1 MRAGDARPDMTP
13 LRVAGIGLGDLGR
26 TELHVLADI
35 DGVEV
40 VAGAD
45 VSERARDR
53 FAADFDAPTY
63 EDHESLLDAE
73 GVDLVNVVTPHAFH
87 YEQARAALDR
97 GVHVHLEKPMVT
109 DVEHAED
116 LIARADGANLV
127 LAIGYQ
133 RHVDD
138 RFREIR
144 RLLDEGR
151 IGTPHMA
158 TCHLEQVWIEWA
170 VRQWRGKPDLSG
182 GGQLYDSGS
191 HLLDALLWT
200 TRTDPVSV
208 AASIDD
214 RGEAVDVNS
223 ALAVTLD
230 RDGDRITGSVGVTG
244 AGQSTPAP
252 GERLDVWGTEGHLSF
267 DGEAITVTEAGTTYR
282 ATPDEPDFERLTRRK
297 LGNVVD
303 AIRDGAD
310 LQTPAADALRVTA
323 LTEAAYRSDE
333 TGERVAVR
341 ELLSDGFG
349 A

>member
-1 MRAGDARPDMTP
+1 MSVPDAGPTMTP

-26 TELHVLADI
+26 TELHALGDI
-35 DGVEV
+35 DGVDI

-45 VSERARDR
+45 VSERARDE
-53 FAADFDAPTY
+53 FAATFDAPTY
-63 EDHESLLDAE
+63 EDHEALLDSE
-73 GVDLVNVVTPHAFH
+73 DVDLVNVVTPHTLH
-87 YEQARAALDR
+87 YEQAKAALDR

-109 DVEHAED
+109 DVDHAED
-116 LIARADGANLV
+116 LIARADEADLV
-127 LAIGYQ
+127 LAVGYQ
-133 RHVDD
+133 RHFDD

-170 VRQWRGKPDLSG
+170 VRQWRGTPDLSG

-200 TRTDPVSV
+200 TRADPESV

-230 RDGDRITGSVGVTG
+230 RDGDRLTASVGVTG

-252 GERLDVWGTEGHLSF
+252 GERLDIWGTEGHLSF
-267 DGEAITVTEAGTTYR
+267 DGEEITVTEAGTTYR
-282 ATPDEPDFERLTRRK
+282 ATPHEPDFETLTRRK
-297 LGNVVD
+297 LDNVVD

-310 LQTPAADALRVTA
+310 LQIPAEDALRVTA
-323 LTEAAYRSDE
+323 LTEAAYRSEE

-341 ELLSDGFG
+341 DLLSDGFG
-349 A
+349 E

>member
-1 MRAGDARPDMTP
+1 MTP

-26 TELHVLADI
+26 TELHALAGLT
-35 DGVEV
+35 GVEV

-45 VSERARDR
+45 VSERAREE
-53 FAADFDAPTY
+53 FAATVDAPTY
-63 EDHESLLDAE
+63 EDYETLLDTE
-73 GVDLVNVVTPHAFH
+73 DVDLVNVVTPHTIH

-109 DVEHAED
+109 DVGHAED
-116 LIARADGANLV
+116 LIARAERDDLV
-127 LAIGYQ
+127 LAVGYQ
-133 RHVDD
+133 RHFDE

-144 RLLDEGR
+144 RLLDAGR
-151 IGTPHMA
+151 IGTPHMV

-200 TRTDPVSV
+200 TRADPESV
-208 AASIDD
+208 AATIDD

-223 ALAVTLD
+223 TLAITLD

-252 GERLDVWGTEGHLSF
+252 GERLDIWGTEGHLSF
-267 DGEAITVTEAGTTYR
+267 DGTEITVTEAGTTYR
-282 ATPDEPDFERLTRRK
+282 ATPQEPDFETLTRRK

-303 AIRDGAD
+303 AIRDGAE
-310 LQTPAADALRVTA
+310 LQIPATDALRVTA

-341 ELLSDGFG
+341 DLLSDGFG
-349 A
+349 E

>member
-1 MRAGDARPDMTP
+1 MTP

-26 TELHVLADI
+26 TELHALAGLT
-35 DGVEV
+35 GVEV

-45 VSERARDR
+45 VSERAREE
-53 FAADFDAPTY
+53 FAATVDAPTY
-63 EDHESLLDAE
+63 EDYETLLDTE
-73 GVDLVNVVTPHAFH
+73 DVDLVNVVTPHTIH

-109 DVEHAED
+109 DVGHAED
-116 LIARADGANLV
+116 LIARAERDDLV
-127 LAIGYQ
+127 LAVGYQ
-133 RHVDD
+133 RHFDE

-144 RLLDEGR
+144 RLLDAGR
-151 IGTPHMA
+151 IGTPHMV

-200 TRTDPVSV
+200 TRADPESV
-208 AASIDD
+208 AATIDD

-223 ALAVTLD
+223 ALAITLD

-252 GERLDVWGTEGHLSF
+252 GERLDIWGTEGHLSF
-267 DGEAITVTEAGTTYR
+267 DGTEITVTEAGTTYR
-282 ATPDEPDFERLTRRK
+282 ATPQEPDFETLTRRK

-303 AIRDGAD
+303 AIRDGAE
-310 LQTPAADALRVTA
+310 LQIPATDALRVTA

-341 ELLSDGFG
+341 DLLSDGFG
-349 A
+349 E